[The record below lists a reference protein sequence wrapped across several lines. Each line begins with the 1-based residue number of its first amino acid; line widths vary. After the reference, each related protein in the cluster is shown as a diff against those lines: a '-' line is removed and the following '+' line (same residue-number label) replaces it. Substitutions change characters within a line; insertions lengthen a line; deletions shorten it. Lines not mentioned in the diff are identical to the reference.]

1 MVQRKRI
8 VGDREPKK
16 AELHRCGDCS
26 HAVPVMEPKNLL
38 SIDGRPTLGTCPFW
52 KESRCVLLSWR
63 VCCEHFEQKDIEL

>member
-1 MVQRKRI
+1 
-8 VGDREPKK
+8 
-16 AELHRCGDCS
+16 
-26 HAVPVMEPKNLL
+26 MEPKNLL